1 MTISIV
7 LRLALQAL
15 SEGRLAGQVEIV
27 EDGTRIVVRD
37 ADELVDAVRRHMA
50 EAADPVRSA
59 TAPPSTRD

>member
-50 EAADPVRSA
+50 EADPVRS
-59 TAPPSTRD
+59 TTTPPSTRD

>member
-50 EAADPVRSA
+50 EADPVRSA
-59 TAPPSTRD
+59 TAPPSTGD